1 MKIPANKL
9 RRENGIG
16 VVMLL
21 FIFVVLAF
29 VMLMGMKLFPV
40 YNQLF
45 SIKQVIASMANSE
58 EVKSGTVAE
67 IRRSFDRR
75 AAIAYIEAV
84 NGDDL
89 EITKE
94 GGDTVVTAAWQAR
107 VPLFTGYTLLVDLS
121 SSTADK

>member
-1 MKIPANKL
+1 MKTPARNP
-9 RRENGIG
+9 RRQGGIG
-16 VVMLL
+16 AVMLL
-21 FIFVVLAF
+21 FIFVVCAF
-29 VMLMGMKLFPV
+29 VLLMGLKLFPV
-40 YNQLF
+40 YNQYF
-45 SIKQVIASMANSE
+45 SVRTVISSMANSE

-75 AAIAYIEAV
+75 AAIAYIEV
-84 NGDDL
+84 INGDDL

-94 GGDTVVTAAWQAR
+94 AGDTVVTAAWQAR